1 MTEGNLPR
9 QMYQVPTEATIPVGH
24 YYYLSPAAGGALY
37 LGYTGVS
44 YPPSER
50 DPKTTYFSLQRLQA
64 KPLPVEVGSLIF
76 DIKTADDDEYE
87 FGMRLP
93 GYHAWDWVLLD
104 PATGRA
110 DHCGSR
116 LIESFNLEPTTPDP
130 LDESNKA
137 PRVDS
142 DGDVLIWVEDRGCWD
157 YIYNAW
163 DEDSHGYLSLEVVI
177 EEYGVSIDGFASE
190 EQVNRA
196 QP

>member
-9 QMYQVPTEATIPVGH
+9 QMYQVPTEATIPAGH

-44 YPPSER
+44 YPPGER
-50 DPKTTYFSLQRLQA
+50 NPKTTYFSLQRLQV

-76 DIKTADDDEYE
+76 DIVTADDDEYE

-93 GYHAWDWVLLD
+93 GYHAWDWILLD

-116 LIESFNLEPTTPDP
+116 LIESFNLEPATPDP

-157 YIYNAW
+157 YTYNAG
-163 DEDSHGYLSLEVVI
+163 DTEGGYLSLEVVI

-190 EQVNRA
+190 EQVSRA

>member
-1 MTEGNLPR
+1 MTEGTLPR
-9 QMYQVPTEATIPVGH
+9 QMYQVPNEATIPVGH
-24 YYYLSPAAGGALY
+24 YYYLTSTGDALY
-37 LGYTGVS
+37 LGYTGAS
-44 YPPSER
+44 YPPRDR
-50 DPKTTYFSLQRLQA
+50 DPETTYFTLQRLEA

-76 DIKTADDDEYE
+76 DIETADGDEYE

-93 GYHAWDWVLLD
+93 GYHAWDWILLD

-116 LIESFNLEPTTPDP
+116 LIESFNLEPASPDP

-142 DGDVLIWVEDRGCWD
+142 DGDVLVWVEGKARWD
-157 YIYNAW
+157 YLCNAG
-163 DEDSHGYLSLEVVI
+163 DGDSHGYRSLDAVV
-177 EEYGVSIDGFASE
+177 EEYGISIDGFASE
-190 EQVNRA
+190 EQVSRA